1 MTYKLHE
8 PFEML
13 IEKHRGQCKTYIL
26 LYVKMEILTID
37 GLLSIE

>member
-1 MTYKLHE
+1 MTNKLHE

-13 IEKHRGQCKTYIL
+13 IEKHRGQCEN
-26 LYVKMEILTID
+26 EILTID